1 VKFRIEGL
9 KDLKSLVKELA
20 IGLRNLTFAD
30 NIQGFETTITIGAT
44 SELQIRN
51 ELTVKPTK
59 YIILSQ
65 EGNGLLTKGTTEWDS
80 NYIYLYN
87 NGAVS
92 VTATIFV
99 ME

>member
-1 VKFRIEGL
+1 MKFRIEGL
-9 KDLKSLVKELA
+9 NSLKSLVKELA
-20 IGLRNLTFAD
+20 LGLRNLTFGD
-30 NIQGFETTITIGAT
+30 NFNGFETTVTIAAT
-44 SELQIRN
+44 SEQAVRN
-51 ELTVKPTK
+51 ELTKTPTK

-65 EGNGLLTKGTTEWDS
+65 EGNGLITKGTTSWDS